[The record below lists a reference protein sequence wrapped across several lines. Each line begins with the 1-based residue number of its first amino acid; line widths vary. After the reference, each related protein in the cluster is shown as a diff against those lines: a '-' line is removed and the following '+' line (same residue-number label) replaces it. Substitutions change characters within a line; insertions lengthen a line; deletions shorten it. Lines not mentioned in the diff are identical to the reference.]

1 MDKSKIP
8 KEKIIRS
15 CVIEGINKELEDL
28 IKEVEFRV
36 LRIRK
41 LSQEILNSLWN
52 TNQNFKYARTEVKVV
67 NVHIKELMGNFV
79 L

>member
-41 LSQEILNSLWN
+41 LSQEILNSL
-52 TNQNFKYARTEVKVV
+52 
-67 NVHIKELMGNFV
+67 
-79 L
+79 